1 MGLNDNTKNIELA
14 LREKNTIQKQ
24 KETER
29 LRKQEEKENAERLA
43 EDIKEAI
50 RTEFQRYL
58 DIAGVSYSIEFYS
71 IERKNEILQDI
82 LATFGT
88 FGNMEL
94 KKEGY
99 KGTTIQFYNNKKDIE
114 KIFNDNYYKILKQE
128 ETTYKLNDKYLYNKQ
143 LQEFKEEPGQKKS
156 GADWFKVLKYI
167 FYIIGGVVFFPIV
180 FLGLLVFAVCK
191 NSR

>member
-14 LREKNTIQKQ
+14 LKEKNSIQKQ
-24 KETER
+24 KEAEK

-50 RTEFQRYL
+50 KTEFRRYL
-58 DIAGVSYSIEFYS
+58 DIAGVTYAIEFYS

-82 LATFGT
+82 LATFGAVGT
-88 FGNMEL
+88 MEL

-99 KGTTIQFYNNKKDIE
+99 TGTKIQFCSNKKEIE
-114 KIFNDNYYKILKQE
+114 KVFNDNYYKILKQE
-128 ETTYKLNDKYLYNKQ
+128 EAAYKLNDKYLYHKQ
-143 LQEFKEEPGQKKS
+143 LQEFKEEPAEERS

-180 FLGLLVFAVCK
+180 FIGFLILAVCK
-191 NSR
+191 SSK